1 MTLKT
6 CKTVTD
12 NNLAL
17 TNKQNKL
24 TLSNQYVVGFF
35 KFIVLIFCV
44 LSLFNHKHI
53 ISEYNKNVTL
63 NYILKYPLRIQK
75 LLRKNLSIDFG
86 NYKTQLSHKLIMFLF
101 QNKLNYLSN
110 PFHEFCTL
118 PQHFAN
124 STQQYAT

>member
-75 LLRKNLSIDFG
+75 LLRKKSKHWFWQLQDTAFAQI
-86 NYKTQLSHKLIMFLF
+86 NYVLIP
-101 QNKLNYLSN
+101 K
-110 PFHEFCTL
+110 
-118 PQHFAN
+118 
-124 STQQYAT
+124 

>member
-17 TNKQNKL
+17 TNKQHKL

-75 LLRKNLSIDFG
+75 WLRKKS
-86 NYKTQLSHKLIMFLF
+86 KH
-101 QNKLNYLSN
+101 
-110 PFHEFCTL
+110 
-118 PQHFAN
+118 
-124 STQQYAT
+124 

>member
-24 TLSNQYVVGFF
+24 TLSNQYVVGFV

-53 ISEYNKNVTL
+53 ISEYNKNVIL

-75 LLRKNLSIDFG
+75 LLRKKSKHWFWQLQDTTFAQI
-86 NYKTQLSHKLIMFLF
+86 NYVLI
-101 QNKLNYLSN
+101 QK
-110 PFHEFCTL
+110 
-118 PQHFAN
+118 
-124 STQQYAT
+124 